1 MRAGR
6 DSPHFRSALVGSRPS
21 AALAAV
27 GLALGVSFRATDSLA
42 SRPLF
47 FLNSGVMVFAAG
59 AVIAGSVS
67 RSTRLAI
74 LNGALFLLAAVA
86 GYYLAF
92 RFGPRVLQRILA
104 AATHRSHVGR
114 ARGTWWRRSRV
125 GRSLARREHPMDRRH
140 GHSAPSRASA
150 RRIARVCPRGPYQRR
165 NRSRARDGV
174 IRRLAWRCDRCTRRL
189 VATLAVLVVIAG
201 GFTLVFVAALRTA
214 Y

>member
-27 GLALGVSFRATDSLA
+27 GLALGVSSRATDSLA

-92 RFGPRVLQRILA
+92 RFGPGYSNGFWPPLRIVLTWVVLA
-104 AATHRSHVGR
+104 APGGAALGWVG
-114 ARGTWWRRSRV
+114 
-125 GRSLARREHPMDRRH
+125 SLARRSTPWIADTATLLPVALLLAESLAFAREYPI
-140 GHSAPSRASA
+140 SAAIEA
-150 RRIARVCPRGPYQRR
+150 VLAT
-165 NRSRARDGV
+165 ALFA
-174 IRRLAWRCDRCTRRL
+174 RLAWRCDRCTRRL

-201 GFTLVFVAALRTA
+201 GFTLVFVAALRAA